1 MTGEF
6 AKILPFAHTLLP
18 VFAGEETEPQKGKIF
33 LGTSLSLKG
42 LFHETVVLG

>member
-18 VFAGEETEPQKGKIF
+18 VFAGEETDRKKERF
-33 LGTSLSLKG
+33 
-42 LFHETVVLG
+42 F